1 MGAWM
6 LYASL
11 TSALCV
17 AAAALLEP
25 VFAAR
30 RIPIRL
36 LWLTSLV
43 AALALASWAAARP
56 DPRSAS
62 TALAIAPLEPAA
74 ARHRLAPAGPAPGT
88 ASISVR
94 TTGDTRA
101 VAMDLVLAGLWAGS
115 AAMCLTVLLCS
126 ALRLRRMRR
135 LWREDVVAGVPVL
148 VSHDVGP
155 AVIGLVHHRIVVPA
169 WIRSFDA
176 EAQGLVL
183 RHEREHVQAGDPL
196 LLWSAAVL
204 VRLTPWNLPLW
215 FALQRLRH
223 AIEVDCD
230 ARVLRDRPDARRYCA
245 LLLDVGERTIAGVA
259 PLPALA
265 EPATGLERR
274 ILAMTTQRITTRAA
288 LAGAAAAGILFAA
301 ACATPR
307 PHSPTRFFA
316 TRPPVSSA
324 LDRSASPAPVSAPA
338 VDDEGASAGPD
349 TTDQQRAM
357 RRALARSRRMS
368 AIADSVILS
377 SYPEVSRRSAS
388 APEAILAL
396 VLDQHG
402 RLVRH
407 AVSAA
412 PPLPYRLSAVTR
424 RLGVDTLSAR
434 TREVGMSARVQWN
447 LTVGYVVEGP
457 GPVHGATELDGW
469 RSPTGYGV
477 LYPRKPTRAV
487 APRPAAD
494 TVGPDAG
501 PAAAG
506 ADTTSAALQHLADS
520 LAHARTPEAF
530 RPHAGL
536 HAVAVLFDRNEKVI
550 QYAARRV
557 PDWWIE
563 RTRPIGPGGPLTTDM
578 TWKLGQLTGRPGL
591 KLRLSGADTRMVAPI
606 RMVAWGVTL

>member
-6 LYASL
+6 LYAIL

-17 AAAALLEP
+17 AAATLLEP

-30 RIPIRL
+30 RIPVRL
-36 LWLTSLV
+36 LWLASLV
-43 AALALASWAAARP
+43 AALALASWAAVRP
-56 DPRSAS
+56 DGRSAS
-62 TALAIAPLEPAA
+62 SALAIAPLEPAA
-74 ARHRLAPAGPAPGT
+74 ARHLLAPAVPGPGR

-94 TTGDTRA
+94 TTGDTSG
-101 VAMDLVLAGLWAGS
+101 VALDLVLAGLWAGS
-115 AAMCLTVLLCS
+115 AAVCLTVLLLS
-126 ALRLRRMRR
+126 ALRLRRRRR

-155 AVIGLVHHRIVVPA
+155 AVIGLVRRRIVVPA
-169 WIRSFDA
+169 WIRSLDA

-183 RHEREHVQAGDPL
+183 RHEVEHVRAGDPQ

-204 VRLTPWNLPLW
+204 VRLMPWNLPLW

-274 ILAMTTQRITTRAA
+274 ILAMTARRSLTRRS
-288 LAGAAAAGILFAA
+288 LAGAGMAAVLLAL
-301 ACATPR
+301 ACQSPR
-307 PHSPTRFFA
+307 PQAGPTARLSLLAASGPWRPALPPAAPDTSNRVAIPAPFDTLPTRL
-316 TRPPVSSA
+316 R
-324 LDRSASPAPVSAPA
+324 
-338 VDDEGASAGPD
+338 E
-349 TTDQQRAM
+349 
-357 RRALARSRRMS
+357 RRVRID
-368 AIADSVILS
+368 AIADSVIRT
-377 SYPEVSRRSAS
+377 SYPEATHLPDGTP
-388 APEAILAL
+388 AFLAL
-396 VLDQHG
+396 VLDG
-402 RLVRH
+402 RDRVIRH
-407 AVSAA
+407 AMSYDPALPHDVGAA
-412 PPLPYRLSAVTR
+412 MLAMH
-424 RLGVDTLSAR
+424 VDTVSAR
-434 TREVGMSARVQWN
+434 TMELGIARHSRWHIT
-447 LTVGYVVEGP
+447 LGYTVEGP
-457 GPVHGATELDGW
+457 GPVHGRAEMHAWHQSEGPPPNPEG
-469 RSPTGYGV
+469 R
-477 LYPRKPTRAV
+477 PTR
-487 APRPAAD
+487 
-494 TVGPDAG
+494 
-501 PAAAG
+501 
-506 ADTTSAALQHLADS
+506 LQWIADS

-536 HAVAVLFDRNEKVI
+536 YAVAVLFDRNEKVI

-563 RTRPIGPGGPLTTDM
+563 RSRPSGPDGPPTTDM